1 MDAILHPGSANF
13 IFCINFDIENFGC
26 LLIFPDLIFRL
37 TPAERVKIFSI
48 QLIIKSCYMLD
59 STSE

>member
-1 MDAILHPGSANF
+1 MDPILHPGSANF
-13 IFCINFDIENFGC
+13 IFCINFDIEILDAC
-26 LLIFPDLIFRL
+26 LIFPDLIFRL
-37 TPAERVKIFSI
+37 TPAERVKFFSI